1 MAPASLAA
9 APVVDVVEFNAYAP
23 RPFVFTELA
32 LCLRDSLAAG
42 GWTSHHR
49 CNEADPQAI
58 SVVIGA
64 LPPFPSLATQLDQ
77 RRTLIANFE
86 QFGSTSALAGGEY
99 QRWLRE
105 WVVLDYHSRN
115 VEYLKRGNPG
125 QRAFEIPIAPGPSV
139 RFGCGPGSDPT
150 VDVLFFGS
158 LNDRR
163 AALLEQL
170 KAAGMSVEVVAGA
183 YGSELAP
190 AVQRAR
196 LVLHIHFYDTA
207 LFPVARVLQPVMAGV
222 PIVCETPAFAQ
233 LSDWSTSGIVF
244 VPYEGLVDTCRRLLD
259 APDERRERAART
271 QAFAGTLDFA
281 GPFRLALRCLAED
294 PPAARTMVPMAPAT
308 EGDDGEPLLTTEEIE
323 AILLQDGAEPADGD
337 KPPVPLVMREPGQ
350 GRFGPWIV
358 WLIVA
363 FSFWTIWRSF
373 SAQ

>member
-1 MAPASLAA
+1 MAPVSLAA
-9 APVVDVVEFNAYAP
+9 APVIDVVEFNAYAP

-32 LCLRDSLAAG
+32 LCLRDSLAAA

-58 SVVIGA
+58 SIVIGA
-64 LPPFPSLATQLDQ
+64 LPPFPSLATQLDPH
-77 RRTLIANFE
+77 RTLIANFE
-86 QFGSTSALAGGEY
+86 QLGSTSAIAGGEY
-99 QRWLRE
+99 QRWLRD

-115 VEYLKRGNPG
+115 VEYLKRCNPG
-125 QRAFEIPIAPGPSV
+125 QRVFEIPIAPGPSV
-139 RFGCGPGSDPT
+139 GFACEAGSDRT

-163 AALLEQL
+163 AALLEQI

-196 LVLHIHFYDTA
+196 IVLHIHFYDTA

-222 PIVCETPAFAQ
+222 PIVCETPVFAQ
-233 LSDWSTSGIVF
+233 LSDWSASGIVF
-244 VPYEGLVDTCRRLLD
+244 APYEDLVDTCRRLLD
-259 APDERRERAART
+259 APEQRRERAART
-271 QAFAGTLDFA
+271 HAFARTLDFA
-281 GPFRLALRCLAED
+281 DPFRLALRCLAED
-294 PPAARTMVPMAPAT
+294 PPAARTAAAVAPEA
-308 EGDDGEPLLTTEEIE
+308 EGDAGEPLLTTEEIE
-323 AILLQDGAEPADGD
+323 AILLREGAEPAEGE

-373 SAQ
+373 AP